1 MGNPPAEFEVCD
13 IRHSSYEKNSHW
25 RSPRLRPQVVTVRS
39 ITYAPKMTQPSR
51 VIYLPPGVVAPQGP
65 SSSPMPATP
74 GIPFDQAFFQQIL
87 PSAIDGFCR
96 QVGCKVPIVE
106 VLTVDGI
113 THYVNGIIGVADQW
127 VALQTT
133 RPDHDHVI
141 QMFVPYQTIFRVE
154 VHPESDERR
163 RHLGF
168 ITEGPTPVP
177 VPVIEPVVAKAIGPV
192 AAKSPVRAK
201 AKAKK

>member
-1 MGNPPAEFEVCD
+1 
-13 IRHSSYEKNSHW
+13 
-25 RSPRLRPQVVTVRS
+25 
-39 ITYAPKMTQPSR
+39 MTQPSSR

-65 SSSPMPATP
+65 SSPAVPVAP
-74 GIPFDQAFFQQIL
+74 GIPFDQVFFQHIL
-87 PSAIDGFCR
+87 PAAIDGFCK

-113 THYVNGIIGVADQW
+113 THYVNGIIGVSDQW

-133 RPDHDHVI
+133 RPDHEHVI

-168 ITEGPTPVP
+168 VTSETTATSVPTIESPA
-177 VPVIEPVVAKAIGPV
+177 VIEV
-192 AAKSPVRAK
+192 AADARKRAVK
-201 AKAKK
+201 APRASQKKK

>member
-1 MGNPPAEFEVCD
+1 MPG
-13 IRHSSYEKNSHW
+13 
-25 RSPRLRPQVVTVRS
+25 RLQRVRPC
-39 ITYAPKMTQPSR
+39 TYAPYMTSPSR

-65 SSSPMPATP
+65 SSPPVPVIP
-74 GIPFDQAFFQQIL
+74 GIPFDRNFFEQIL
-87 PSAIDGFCR
+87 PPAIAGFCQ

-113 THYVNGIIGVADQW
+113 THYVNGISGVSDQW

-133 RPDHDHVI
+133 RQDHPHPI

-154 VHPESDERR
+154 VHPESDDRR

-168 ITEGPTPVP
+168 VTNNDDLPADVRELP
-177 VPVIEPVVAKAIGPV
+177 EP
-192 AAKSPVRAK
+192 K
-201 AKAKK
+201 AKATKPAAKKPAK